1 MSTLNDPFSL
11 FRLDERFT
19 LDEDRLKLVYQT
31 LMRKVHPDQFA
42 GRSAQEQRVA
52 AQWATRIEESYETLR
67 DPVKRA
73 ALLCEKAGVSV
84 EAETNTSM
92 SMDFLIHQLRLRES
106 LETAQD
112 EEARTAVLESAK
124 AEQDELLSNL
134 SRAID
139 EDKDW
144 KRAADLTRRLMF
156 YRRMLG

>member
-11 FRLDERFT
+11 FRLEERFA
-19 LDEDRLKLVYQT
+19 LDEDRLKIVYQT

-67 DPVKRA
+67 NPVKRA
-73 ALLCEKAGVSV
+73 SLLCEKAGASI

-92 SMDFLIHQLRLRES
+92 SMDFLMRQMQLREA
-106 LETAQD
+106 LEAAHGD
-112 EEARTAVLESAK
+112 DAKKAVLDSVK
-124 AEQDELLSNL
+124 AEHDAVLSDL
-134 SRAID
+134 ARAID

>member
-1 MSTLNDPFSL
+1 MSNLNDPFSL
-11 FRLDERFT
+11 FRLEERFT

-67 DPVKRA
+67 NPVKRA
-73 ALLCEKAGVSV
+73 SLLCEKAGVSI

-92 SMDFLIHQLRLRES
+92 SMDFLMRQMQLRES
-106 LETAQD
+106 LETAQT
-112 EEARTAVLESAK
+112 EEARNAVVNSARVEQQAVLADL
-124 AEQDELLSNL
+124 A
-134 SRAID
+134 RAID

-144 KRAADLTRRLMF
+144 NRAADLTRRLMF